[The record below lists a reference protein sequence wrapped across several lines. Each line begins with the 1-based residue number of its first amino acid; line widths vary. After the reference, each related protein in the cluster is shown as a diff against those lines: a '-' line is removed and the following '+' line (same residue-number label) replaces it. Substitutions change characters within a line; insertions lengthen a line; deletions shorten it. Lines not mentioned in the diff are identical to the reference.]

1 MEYVGHDLTAEGNCP
16 SQSKLSLIQDWPLQP
31 HGISLLSFVGLCC
44 FYNKYCPWFETNIKP
59 LRRFQRAY
67 HRKDIPIMGWTPS
80 LIKLFCNCKTY
91 LVTSQYLLRFDSS
104 RPTFLKT
111 DWSAGG
117 MGYILMH
124 PDDSSD
130 SIAAMKHLADTGELL
145 FDLSH
150 DGQDFDLYCLDLV
163 AIYLMRVIITHLL
176 ER

>member
-16 SQSKLSLIQDWPLQP
+16 AQSKLSLIQDWPLP
-31 HGISLLSFVGLCC
+31 PRGISLLSFVGLCC